1 LNARGVTPRGVNPAE
16 IAVSGPQ
23 YVTELRQRG
32 FGLMETLE
40 EV

>member
-23 YVTELRQRG
+23 YVTELRQSG